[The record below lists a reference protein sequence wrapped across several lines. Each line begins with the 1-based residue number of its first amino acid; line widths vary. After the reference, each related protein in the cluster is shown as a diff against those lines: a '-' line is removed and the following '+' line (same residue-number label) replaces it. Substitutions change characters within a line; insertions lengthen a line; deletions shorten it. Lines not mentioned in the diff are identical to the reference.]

1 MEALY
6 HETNSI
12 LEQTQ
17 GYFVRL
23 EQTVGEE
30 EFQWLQ
36 NEISRRLDCMWGN
49 CERLDMLAGKEPIAR
64 RQNAKIRV
72 DQLKYDLQHLS
83 AALQSQMSRVAARPR
98 EQLEREQL
106 LNTKFTTN
114 AASRE
119 SETSILINHAMNH
132 QEGLGRASSNI
143 DNILAQGAE
152 ILSGL
157 QHQGSSLKGIK
168 TKVLDVA
175 NTLGMSDTVIRM
187 IERRGEGDKMILVGG
202 MIGTLIFIVI
212 IIKLFT

>member
-1 MEALY
+1 
-6 HETNSI
+6 
-12 LEQTQ
+12 
-17 GYFVRL
+17 
-23 EQTVGEE
+23 
-30 EFQWLQ
+30 
-36 NEISRRLDCMWGN
+36 MWGN

-83 AALQSQMSRVAARPR
+83 AALQSQMSRVAARQR